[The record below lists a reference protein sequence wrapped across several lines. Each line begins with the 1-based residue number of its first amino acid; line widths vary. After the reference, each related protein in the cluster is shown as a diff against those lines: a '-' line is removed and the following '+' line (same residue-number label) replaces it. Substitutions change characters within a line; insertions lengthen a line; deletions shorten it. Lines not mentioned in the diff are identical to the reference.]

1 MFKRVSRNTWLLHLT
16 VIIWG
21 FTGILGVLISISA
34 LHLVWYRVMI
44 AAFALFVFHAIKKRS
59 TKISKRQLIQYF
71 LTGGI
76 VGLHWVLF
84 FESIKVSTVS
94 VGLVCLSSATLF
106 TALLEPLAKGQK
118 IAIADI
124 FAGIIIIL
132 GIYLIF
138 TFESDYILGITLG
151 IIAALLASIFAI
163 INSKLIQKGSAPL
176 ISFYEMLGATL
187 WISAYMLIT
196 DRFDKGLLLNQSDLI
211 FLLIL
216 GVVCTAMAYVVAV
229 AVMRELSAFTVALA
243 TNLEPVYGILLAW
256 IFFGSA
262 EQMSLGFYAGAAIVL
277 GTVFLYP
284 FFKSKGRP

>member
-1 MFKRVSRNTWLLHLT
+1 MFKRVSKNTWLLHLT
-16 VIIWG
+16 VVIWG
-21 FTGILGVLISISA
+21 FTGILGALISTSA

-44 AAFALFVFHAIKKRS
+44 AAFALFIFLSLKRRS
-59 TKISKRQLIQYF
+59 IKISKKQLIQYF

-106 TALLEPLAKGQK
+106 TALLEPLAKGRK
-118 IAIADI
+118 VAITDI
-124 FAGIIIIL
+124 FAGLIIIL

-138 TFESDYILGITLG
+138 TFESDYILGISLG

-196 DRFDKGLLLNQSDLI
+196 DRFDQGLLLSQSDLI

-216 GVVCTAMAYVVAV
+216 GVICTAMAYVLAV

-262 EQMSLGFYAGAAIVL
+262 EQMSLGFYVGAVIVL

-284 FFKSKGRP
+284 FFKPKGRP

>member
-1 MFKRVSRNTWLLHLT
+1 MFKRVSKNTWLLHLT
-16 VIIWG
+16 VVIWG
-21 FTGILGVLISISA
+21 FTGILGALISTSA

-44 AAFALFVFHAIKKRS
+44 AAFALFIFLSLKRRS
-59 TKISKRQLIQYF
+59 IKISKKQLIQYF

-106 TALLEPLAKGQK
+106 TALLEPLAKGRK
-118 IAIADI
+118 VAITDI
-124 FAGIIIIL
+124 FAGLIIIL

-138 TFESDYILGITLG
+138 TFESDYILGISLG

-196 DRFDKGLLLNQSDLI
+196 DRFDQGLLLSQYDLI

-216 GVVCTAMAYVVAV
+216 GVICTAMAYVVAV

-262 EQMSLGFYAGAAIVL
+262 EQMSLGFYVGAVIVL

-284 FFKSKGRP
+284 FFKPKGRP

>member
-1 MFKRVSRNTWLLHLT
+1 MFKRVSKNTWLLHLT
-16 VIIWG
+16 VVIWG
-21 FTGILGVLISISA
+21 FTGILGALISTSA

-44 AAFALFVFHAIKKRS
+44 AAFALFIFLSLKRRS
-59 TKISKRQLIQYF
+59 IKISKKQLIQYF

-106 TALLEPLAKGQK
+106 TALLEPLAKGRK
-118 IAIADI
+118 VAITDI
-124 FAGIIIIL
+124 FAGLIIIL

-138 TFESDYILGITLG
+138 TFESDYILGISLG

-196 DRFDKGLLLNQSDLI
+196 DRFDQGLLLSQSDLI

-216 GVVCTAMAYVVAV
+216 GVICTAMAYVVAV

-262 EQMSLGFYAGAAIVL
+262 EQMSLGFYVGAVIVL

-284 FFKSKGRP
+284 FFKPKGRP

>member
-124 FAGIIIIL
+124 FAGIIIII

-229 AVMRELSAFTVALA
+229 AVMRELRAFTVALA

-262 EQMSLGFYAGAAIVL
+262 EQMSLGFYVGAAIVL

-284 FFKSKGRP
+284 FFKSKRRS